1 MGRGEPIDPHRR
13 RVLQGLALTV
23 AGAGTACGRSPDDAP
38 TVEDVARIDRTTVA
52 RIVRPRDPAH
62 VAHLLADSRGAVSI
76 GGARFSMGGQIAAPG
91 SLHLD
96 MRSMNRLVRLDTT
109 HRTVRVQAGM
119 RWREL
124 QDHLDPHGLA
134 IKVMQSYGN
143 FSVGGSVSVNCHGR
157 YVGRGALV
165 HTIRS
170 LQVTASDGALLETN
184 RTLRP
189 DLFAAVVGGY
199 GGVGV
204 VTEVELDLDTN
215 TRIERRAAQLDL
227 ADYPAFFAE
236 HVRADPTAVLHNAD
250 LTPPDFDR
258 PLAISWHRTQAP
270 PSDPLRLTPTGLDYD
285 RDQNLIWAAS
295 ELPGRDALRE
305 RFLTRRVLEERPVVW
320 RNREASLDA
329 SSLEPRTRAMSTYL
343 LQEYFV
349 PVAAFVPFARE
360 IAAHPQDQR
369 HRRAERVHPPCSGGR
384 DLASFMG
391 PGGGVFLRALSQAAA
406 VRRFRR
412 ARDGLDPPA
421 HRRSPG
427 PWRHVLPALPPAR
440 VVGAVPACLSR
451 ARTRSHRSS
460 TPSIREAGSATDS
473 GTVTCHADAYSLS
486 SVMRTPDTVF
496 WVMASSKL
504 ALAWCFFT
512 STSSPSSISTL

>member
-1 MGRGEPIDPHRR
+1 MGHGEPIDPHRR

-23 AGAGTACGRSPDDAP
+23 AGAGTACGRSPDDGP
-38 TVEDVARIDRTTVA
+38 TVEDVARIDRTSVA

-109 HRTVRVQAGM
+109 RRTVRVQAGM
-119 RWREL
+119 RWRDL
-124 QDHLDPHGLA
+124 QDHLDPHDLA
-134 IKVMQSYGN
+134 VKVMQSYGN

-170 LQVTASDGALLETN
+170 LQVVSSDGALLETN

-215 TRIERRAAQLDL
+215 TRIERRAARLDL
-227 ADYPAFFAE
+227 ADYPEFFAE

-329 SSLEPRTRAMSTYL
+329 GSLEPRTRAMSTYL

-349 PVAAFVPFARE
+349 PVAAFAAFARE
-360 IAAHPQDQR
+360 IAGILKANDTGALNVSIRHAPADAISHLSWAREEVFSFVLYHKQRQFADSDARAMAWTRRLIDAALAH
-369 HRRAERVHPPCSGGR
+369 GGTYYLPYR
-384 DLASFMG
+384 LHASLA
-391 PGGGVFLRALSQAAA
+391 Q
-406 VRRFRR
+406 FRR
-412 ARDGLDPPA
+412 AYPR
-421 HRRSPG
+421 
-427 PWRHVLPALPPAR
+427 
-440 VVGAVPACLSR
+440 
-451 ARTRSHRSS
+451 
-460 TPSIREAGSATDS
+460 
-473 GTVTCHADAYSLS
+473 ADAFAQ
-486 SVMRTPDTVF
+486 VKHTVDPRGRF
-496 WVMASSKL
+496 RNRLWDRYL
-504 ALAWCFFT
+504 
-512 STSSPSSISTL
+512 PR